1 MSASRLSWNEIRN
14 RASNFSNEWKE
25 AGYERGQ
32 TGVFYQHF
40 FEVFGV
46 SVRRV
51 ATFEE
56 PVKLLE
62 KTKKR
67 GFLDLFWKGVLLV
80 EQKSAGHSLAKA
92 KQQAFDYFPGIKEKD
107 LPQYVLVSDFQTF
120 ILYDLDSDTS
130 VEFALSEL
138 RDNVEHFGFILGVQK
153 RTFKDQDPVNV
164 DAAELVGAIHDALSE
179 SGYTGDK
186 LQQFLVRLVFCLFA
200 DDTGIFDTRGAFLDL
215 LETHTAVD
223 GSDVGSRLTELFQV
237 LNTPEDKRSK
247 KLDEE
252 LARFPYVNGELFAG
266 TLDIPAFDSGM
277 RKALIEAAEFDWS
290 NISPAIFGSL
300 FQSILDTKKRRE
312 LGAHYTSEA
321 SILKVVQPLF
331 LDALRAEFAR
341 LKRNKTTTRQQ
352 WEQFQQKL
360 GKLTFFDPACGAGN
374 FLIITY
380 RELRELEL
388 ATIHELRQ
396 LGKAKKHALQGE
408 QLVADISTVSVVN
421 VDQFYGIEID
431 AFAAKIA
438 ETALWMM
445 DHIMNVRLGI
455 ELGQHYIR
463 IPLRN
468 SPLIH
473 HGDALETD
481 WNTVLPSA
489 KCSYVLGNP
498 PFGGSKYQTEEQ
510 RKQVRTIAALGGS
523 GGTLD
528 FVTAWYF
535 KAGEY
540 IKGTP
545 IHVGFVSTNSITQG
559 EQVAQLWRPLFE
571 RYSIEITFAH
581 RTFKWGSDAPGTAQV
596 HVVIVGFTEAKN
608 APTLKRLFS
617 YADIKGSPT
626 ESTHKALSPYLVDAS
641 ALHNPHT
648 VVDEASR
655 PLNGLPRVLSGT
667 QPIDGGH
674 FIFDRDEMVAFVNE
688 EPGAKKLFRP
698 FPGAEEFINGGERFL
713 LYLDDVPPGELSKLP
728 KCKERIAAVREFRKG
743 SSRPATKELAATP
756 TRFQVHQV
764 PTSSF
769 LAFPEVSSERR
780 EYIPFGWLKPPTIPS
795 NKLRFV
801 PNADLWLFALLTSAM
816 HMSWVRHIGG
826 RLKSDFQYGI
836 GITYNPFPAPELSKK
851 NREALSVLAQ
861 GILDARASHKNA
873 TLADLYDPDSMP
885 NELRKAH
892 TALDRAVDRLYRS
905 AKFTSDRER
914 AEHLLNRYEAM
925 TAPLLATPAPKRKK

>member
-14 RASNFSNEWKE
+14 RASSFSKEWKE

-62 KTKKR
+62 KIQRR

-80 EQKSAGHSLAKA
+80 EQKSAGHSLPKA

-107 LPQYVLVSDFQTF
+107 LPQYVLVSDFQSF
-120 ILYDLDSDTS
+120 ILYDLDNDTEVAFPLSD
-130 VEFALSEL
+130 L

-164 DAAELVGAIHDALSE
+164 EAAELVGTLHDALSD
-179 SGYTGDK
+179 SGYRGDK

-200 DDTGIFDTRGAFLDL
+200 DDTGIFDTRGEFLDY
-215 LETHTAVD
+215 LESHTAAD
-223 GSDVGSRLTELFQV
+223 GSDVGSRLAELFQV
-237 LNTPEDKRSK
+237 LNTPEAERSNR
-247 KLDEE
+247 LDEE

-266 TLDIPAFDSGM
+266 TLSIPSFDSAM
-277 RKALIEAAEFDWS
+277 RTALLEAARFDWS
-290 NISPAIFGSL
+290 NISPAIFGSM
-300 FQSILDTKKRRE
+300 FQSILDAKKRRE

-331 LDALRAEFAR
+331 LDALHAEFAR
-341 LKRNKTTTRQQ
+341 LQRNKSTTRQQ
-352 WEQFQQKL
+352 WEQFQQGL

-396 LGKAKKHALQGE
+396 LGKSKKHALQGE

-463 IPLRN
+463 IPLRKT
-468 SPLIH
+468 PLIQ

-481 WNTVLPSA
+481 WNGVLPSA
-489 KCSYVLGNP
+489 RCSYMLGNP
-498 PFGGSKYQTEEQ
+498 PFGGSKFQTTEQ
-510 RKQVRTIAALGGS
+510 REQVRRIAALGGS
-523 GGTLD
+523 GGSLD
-528 FVTAWYF
+528 LVTAWYF
-535 KAGEY
+535 KAAAY

-559 EQVAQLWRPLFE
+559 EQVAQLWPALYE
-571 RYSIEITFAH
+571 RYGIEITFAH
-581 RTFKWGSDAPGTAQV
+581 RTFEWGSDARGKAHV
-596 HVVIVGFTEAKN
+596 HVVIIGFSEVKN
-608 APTLKRLFS
+608 APAEKRLFS
-617 YADIKGSPT
+617 YADIGGSPT
-626 ESTHKALSPYLVDAS
+626 ESMHKVLSPYLIDAS
-641 ALHNPHT
+641 ALKNPRT
-648 VVDEASR
+648 VVAEVPK
-655 PLNGLPRVLSGT
+655 PLNGLPKLINGSK
-667 QPIDGGH
+667 PIDGGH
-674 FIFDRDEMVAFVNE
+674 YIFTPE
-688 EPGAKKLFRP
+688 ERKEFLKIEPDAKQFLRP
-698 FPGAEEFINGGERFL
+698 FIGAHEFLNGGVRYILHLADAEPSVLAR
-713 LYLDDVPPGELSKLP
+713 LP
-728 KCKERIAAVREFRKG
+728 KVKERIAAVREFRL
-743 SSRPATKELAATP
+743 SRKSAPTRELAKTP
-756 TRFQVHQV
+756 TRFHVTVV
-764 PTSSF
+764 PDSPF
-769 LAFPEVSSERR
+769 LSLPQVSSERR
-780 EYIPFGWLKPPTIPS
+780 DYIPIAWLKPPVIPS
-795 NKLRFV
+795 DKLRLFSD
-801 PNADLWLFALLTSAM
+801 AKLWQFALLTSAM
-816 HMSWVRHIGG
+816 HMAWVRCITG
-826 RLKSDFQYGI
+826 RLKSDYMYSI
-836 GITYNPFPAPELSKK
+836 GVVYNTFPVPEITKHEKD
-851 NREALSVLAQ
+851 ALSDLAQ
-861 GILDARASHKNA
+861 DVLDARASHKDA
-873 TLADLYDPDSMP
+873 TLAELYDPDTMP
-885 NELRKAH
+885 NDLRKAH
-892 TALDRAVDRLYRS
+892 GALDRAVDKLYRA

-925 TAPLLATPAPKRKK
+925 TAPLLALPAPKRKK